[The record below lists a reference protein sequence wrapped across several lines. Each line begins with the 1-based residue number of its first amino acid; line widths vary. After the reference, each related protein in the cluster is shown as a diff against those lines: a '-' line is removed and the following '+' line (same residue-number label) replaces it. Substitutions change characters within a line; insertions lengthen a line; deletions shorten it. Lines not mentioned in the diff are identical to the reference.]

1 MARRFVLPQR
11 AVSPIDVDF
20 EKELN
25 EQQLAVVTC
34 GEGPKLVI
42 AGAGSGK
49 TRTLTYRVAYLLAN
63 GVAPNRI
70 LLVTFTNKAA
80 REMLRRVGQ
89 LTGLESH
96 RLWGGTFHAVGARLL
111 RRHAAALGYTDN
123 FSILDEGD
131 QRDLIRLCT
140 TDLDVRVEQRRFPSP
155 RVLAGLFS
163 LHANTRIALDDLL
176 AGRYARFLD
185 WSETIHQVAER
196 YAARKRAANAMD
208 YDDLLLRWL
217 ELLQGNDEIRELYR
231 QQFDQILV
239 DEYQDTNLV
248 QAEIV
253 EELAGRQPDGGGV
266 GGNLMVVGDDSQSI
280 YAFRGANYD
289 NILRFPERNTGT
301 EVFKLETNYRGTPQI
316 LEITNASIHNNVD
329 QYTKTL
335 RAERPDGMLPALV
348 PCSYPEQEAIFVAE
362 RILQLRD
369 EGVDLAD
376 IAVLYRAHAHRLAV
390 ETTLLRYDIPYEV
403 RGGLRFF
410 EQAHIKD
417 VVAHLRLMENPQDE
431 IAFRRVLLLQSGVGN
446 VTAERVWQSVARE
459 VADAGAL
466 VEQLADPAVSS
477 LLSAKARPGWK
488 GFLQTLRDVCDS
500 LDDPETAIR
509 CILESC
515 YEDYVAA
522 KFDNYESRLE
532 DLEQLAI
539 FAAQYGSIRALLEE
553 LLLLGELYGQ
563 DVQGGGSDDGDS
575 AIVLSTIHQAKG
587 LEWQVVFV
595 IHLLEGLFPSPRSL
609 DEVGGVQ
616 EERRIFYVATTR
628 ARDELYLSYPI
639 IRPGGYGAS
648 LVQQPSRF
656 LQELSEALYEAWQLE
671 EEPAEAAFLAQ
682 SRRAGGGARRPVEG
696 VDEAAGGD
704 DFDPNVDP
712 VWDDD
717 QPLREPWDDGEEGAV
732 H

>member
-11 AVSPIDVDF
+11 ARAAVHVDF
-20 EKELN
+20 EEQLN

-34 GEGPKLVI
+34 GDGPKLVI

-63 GVAPNRI
+63 GVAANRI

-89 LTGLESH
+89 LTHLEAP

-111 RRHAAALGYTDN
+111 RRHAAALGYTDS

-140 TDLDVRVEQRRFPSP
+140 TDLEVRVEQRRFPSP
-155 RVLAGLFS
+155 RVLAGLLS
-163 LHANTRIALDDLL
+163 LHANTGMSLDDLI
-176 AGRYARFLD
+176 ADRYARFMD

-196 YAARKRAANAMD
+196 YVARKHAANAMD

-217 ELLQGNDEIRELYR
+217 ELLRHNDEVRERYR
-231 QQFDQILV
+231 QQFDHILV

-253 EELAGRQPDGGGV
+253 EELAGRKPDAGGV

-289 NILRFPERNTGT
+289 NILRFPERNAGT
-301 EVFKLETNYRGTPQI
+301 ELFKLETNYRSTPQI
-316 LEITNASIHNNVD
+316 LAITNASIHHNVD

-335 RAERPDGMLPALV
+335 RAERDDGMLPALV
-348 PCSYPEQEAIFVAE
+348 PCSYPEQEAAFVAE

-369 EGVDLAD
+369 EGLDLAE
-376 IAVLYRAHAHRLAV
+376 IAVLYRAHSHRLSV

-417 VVAHLRLMENPQDE
+417 VVAHLRLMENPRDE
-431 IAFRRVLLLQSGVGN
+431 VAFRRVLLLQSGVGN
-446 VTAERVWQSVARE
+446 VTADRVWQTVAGKA
-459 VADAGAL
+459 ADAAAL
-466 VEQLADPAVSS
+466 VKQLGDTAVSA
-477 LLSAKARPGWK
+477 LLSAKARPGWEA
-488 GFLQTLRDVCDS
+488 FVQTLAEVRDAEG
-500 LDDPETAIR
+500 DPESAIR
-509 CILESC
+509 SVLASC

-539 FAAQYGSIRALLEE
+539 FAAQYDSLRGLLEE

-563 DVQGGGSDDGDS
+563 DVEGGGGDDGDS
-575 AIVLSTIHQAKG
+575 AVVLSTIHQAKG
-587 LEWQVVFV
+587 LEWRAVFV

-609 DEVGGVQ
+609 DEIDGEE
-616 EERRIFYVATTR
+616 EERRIFYVAMTR

-639 IRPGGYGAS
+639 VRPGGYGAS

-656 LQELSEALYEAWQLE
+656 LQELPEDLYEGWHLE
-671 EEPAEAAFLAQ
+671 EEAVDDAF
-682 SRRAGGGARRPVEG
+682 
-696 VDEAAGGD
+696 AAGFGAAGSGD
-704 DFDPNVDP
+704 AAIDKDVGAAEFDPNVDP
-712 VWDDD
+712 DWDDE
-717 QPLREPWDDGEEGAV
+717 QRLREPWDDGEDGAI